1 MKTNSTNPPQ
11 YSIDPELIE
20 KLAAIEHERWADWMQ
35 YMFDCGVK
43 SGDDNIGV
51 RVVGWP
57 TKQFEHWQRQ
67 IETDYE
73 DLSAK
78 EKQSDRDQVDR
89 YLPLLNQLIYTQVL
103 ELIGKSQINVPFTA
117 TKEARNQLRT
127 ELRAKAKSKFIN
139 DSQAVS

>member
-1 MKTNSTNPPQ
+1 MTPTNPPQ

-103 ELIGKSQINVPFTA
+103 ELIGEI
-117 TKEARNQLRT
+117 KEYDDVLYRRLRDN
-127 ELRAKAKSKFIN
+127 AKAKYIGG
-139 DSQAVS
+139 DSESN

>member
-1 MKTNSTNPPQ
+1 M
-11 YSIDPELIE
+11 IE

-89 YLPLLNQLIYTQVL
+89 YLPLINQLIYTQVL
-103 ELIGKSQINVPFTA
+103 ELIGEDFPKPPLGDYWNVG
-117 TKEARNQLRT
+117 RNQLKD
-127 ELRAKAKSKFIN
+127 ELRAKAKAKYIG
-139 DSQAVS
+139 DSE